1 MPVLVPHTQ
10 IHSQKLLRHLYA
22 KLALKPKHYTADCSL
37 SYDLSR
43 YKWGEHN
50 VGNKVQSITALKGW
64 ESLCMRICD
73 WALWWCPERASWRFS
88 RTSYLHFSQWESG
101 PVSLPRQPPHLTI
114 NSSLDAA
121 YVPAT
126 APSIPYFSEYY
137 NISFTSPYCTILFW
151 LHLSLSHTI
160 LSLLSFPS
168 LGFARYSSLFCL
180 QLHLDHSFIWA
191 NDRLLIINTVARV
204 EQPLTIMKP
213 VTRV

>member
-64 ESLCMRICD
+64 ESLCIRICD

-126 APSIPYFSEYY
+126 APSLPYFSEYY

-151 LHLSLSHTI
+151 LHLSLSLPYRCPIQYYHYYIFLLWALLATLPCSALNCTWI
-160 LSLLSFPS
+160 IRSFELMTDFWSLT
-168 LGFARYSSLFCL
+168 
-180 QLHLDHSFIWA
+180 
-191 NDRLLIINTVARV
+191 RLL
-204 EQPLTIMKP
+204 E
-213 VTRV
+213 